1 MLPTNSNGPQQLQPR
16 HAEKNTDVTPFPAR
30 LTGYATGLAA
40 VAAVAAAAL
49 ALRGPRPD
57 LAAVV
62 LFGGLVVFA
71 EHRSVVAPGNV
82 LVSASLMV
90 GMAAVVV
97 FAEDGSLLGPLL
109 VGVASGI
116 YVPHFRRESWG
127 WMPFNAGL
135 MALSYLAA
143 GGVYQ
148 ALPEPLTGS
157 LPAALVA
164 AVIAAVAYMTVDVAI
179 IVVSYLIEG
188 DRSLRAVLADVTA
201 PAAHAI
207 PFALVGVFLGR
218 MYLDLGP
225 WVLALFV
232 VPVLVAREMFQGYLD
247 VRAANE
253 DTLKVLIRALEAK
266 DRYTAGHSERVARY
280 ARYIGEEFH
289 FTPWRLERLR
299 IAALC
304 HDIGKLVV
312 PNHLLNK
319 PGRLTEDEFRRVRLH
334 ESVTVEMLSL
344 VDFLAPVAR
353 TTTGA
358 ATRYQPDD
366 PSHPIE
372 PYAIAVADAFD
383 AMTSTRSYR
392 RALEQD
398 VAFQELR
405 DKAGVQFHPDCVEA
419 LIRAIERRGER
430 HGAGQAEDDIADFV
444 VPPPLAGP
452 GSAGLGDLADEDEAA
467 LGGAAS

>member
-1 MLPTNSNGPQQLQPR
+1 
-16 HAEKNTDVTPFPAR
+16 VTPFPAR
-30 LTGYATGLAA
+30 LAGYATGLSALAATAA
-40 VAAVAAAAL
+40 VVL
-49 ALRGPRPD
+49 ALRGPTPD
-57 LAAVV
+57 LGAVV
-62 LFGGLVVFA
+62 LLGGLVVFA
-71 EHRSVVAPGNV
+71 EHRAVIAPGNV

-97 FAEDGSLLGPLL
+97 FTHDGSLLGPLL

-116 YVPHFRRESWG
+116 YVPHFRRASWG
-127 WMPFNAGL
+127 WMPFNASL

-143 GGVYQ
+143 GGVYA
-148 ALPEPLTGS
+148 ALPDSLTGS
-157 LPAALVA
+157 LPAALAA
-164 AVIAAVAYMTVDVAI
+164 AVIAAVAYMTVDVTI
-179 IVVSYLIEG
+179 IVLSYVIEG
-188 DRSLRAVLADVTA
+188 ERAFRSVLADVAA
-201 PAAHAI
+201 PALHAI
-207 PFALVGVFLGR
+207 PFALLGVFLGR
-218 MYLDLGP
+218 MYLELGP
-225 WVLALFV
+225 WVVVLFV
-232 VPVLVAREMFQGYLD
+232 VPVLVAREMFQSYLD

-280 ARYIGEEFH
+280 ARYIGEEFR

-319 PGRLTEDEFRRVRLH
+319 PGRLTEEEFRRVKLH
-334 ESVTVEMLSL
+334 ESVTVEMLSII
-344 VDFLAPVAR
+344 DFLAPIAP

-358 ATRYQPDD
+358 ASQYQPDD

-372 PYAIAVADAFD
+372 PYAISVADAFD

-392 RALEQD
+392 RALDQD
-398 VAFQELR
+398 VAFGELR
-405 DKAGVQFHPDCVEA
+405 DKAGTQFHPECVEA

-430 HGAGQAEDDIADFV
+430 HGAGQVEDDVAEFTV
-444 VPPPLAGP
+444 LPPRVGV
-452 GSAGLGDLADEDEAA
+452 GSAGLGDLADSDEAA
-467 LGGAAS
+467 VGGVS